1 MNTAMIVLCSF
12 VFAGFLGATPAMA
25 DDDDDDRNK
34 SSPFQIQRGN
44 LTPGDFVEVG
54 LVEVPLGKRLV
65 MQYVS
70 LNATSLAE
78 DVVNV
83 NCRLEVERAN
93 PGVGRDP
100 TLDLVV
106 TTDRNDTA
114 FDGHL
119 AGGPIT
125 LYGEA
130 GDRVVASCNVVGLG
144 LVNSLSA
151 TLVGHLVK
159 AKSSDDDDD

>member
-1 MNTAMIVLCSF
+1 MKLQKLLVSALAAGLI
-12 VFAGFLGATPAMA
+12 AGFFAAAPALA
-25 DDDDDDRNK
+25 DDE
-34 SSPFQIQRGN
+34 SPFQIQRGS
-44 LTPGDFVEVG
+44 LTPENTIEVE
-54 LVEVPLGKRLV
+54 LVEVPRGKRLV

-70 LNATSLAE
+70 LNATSLAQ

-83 NCRLEVERAN
+83 DCRLVVERAN

-100 TLDLVV
+100 TLAFVV
-106 TTDRNDTA
+106 TTDRNPTA

-125 LYGEA
+125 LYAEA

-144 LVNSLSA
+144 LVNSLFA
-151 TLVGHLVK
+151 TLVGRLV
-159 AKSSDDDDD
+159 SNDD